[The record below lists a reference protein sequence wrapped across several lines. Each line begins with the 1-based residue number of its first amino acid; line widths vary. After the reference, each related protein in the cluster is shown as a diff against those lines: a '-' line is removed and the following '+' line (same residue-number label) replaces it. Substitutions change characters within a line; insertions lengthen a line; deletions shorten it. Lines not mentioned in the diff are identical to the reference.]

1 MELRVCSSPHHAN
14 TAMQGTVNENVLVG
28 FPKTYYFHHHMC
40 GVLLLLLFFV
50 AFPFCLESSKS
61 LILGVTA
68 RLAIVQHGN
77 NVGK

>member
-14 TAMQGTVNENVLVG
+14 TAMEGTVNESVLVG
-28 FPKTYYFHHHMC
+28 FPKHIIFTTICVVCCCCF
-40 GVLLLLLFFV
+40 LFV
-50 AFPFCLESSKS
+50 AVPFCLESSKS

-77 NVGK
+77 NGSK